1 MANRILTAE
10 NWQQRI
16 RDKLGIDAAYLPDS
30 VIEQPENITVAEA
43 NIIAQ
48 LPDYSSI
55 SDDTAKIYLEAA
67 VVCECAALICP
78 SLPARLPAK
87 ETGPHESHELD
98 VDWAKT
104 KADLEAERDE
114 YVGKV
119 IELAFP
125 ELSPPPMLH
134 FTVTHPR
141 RW

>member
-1 MANRILTAE
+1 MANKILVDMG
-10 NWQQRI
+10 WQQRI
-16 RDKLGIDAAYLPDS
+16 RDKLGVFDSYLLDS
-30 VIEQPENITVAEA
+30 VIEQPDHITVAEA

-55 SDDTAKIYLEAA
+55 TDDTARVYLEAA

-78 SLPARLPAK
+78 SLPTRLPTK
-87 ETGPHESHELD
+87 ETGPHESHELN
-98 VDWAKT
+98 VDWEKT
-104 KADLEAERDE
+104 KADLEVERDV
-114 YVGKV
+114 YIGKV